1 MTTRRLTCGFVNG
14 LDEPSTIRTRLRLK
28 DTGGTR
34 HGSLGRALFVFAT
47 AITFSLL
54 LPLNATGSSWKHHE
68 MNYKLHAHNILK
80 DWDEFICLVELYEK
94 ESSWRPHARN
104 GSHYGIPQGRSKW
117 LATAD
122 GFAQV
127 EWGIRYNLHRYGS
140 QCKALRFFQ
149 KNNYH

>member
-14 LDEPSTIRTRLRLK
+14 FDKLSTIRWRLRLRN
-28 DTGGTR
+28 TGGTPDDR
-34 HGSLGRALFVFAT
+34 RGRALFVSAF
-47 AITFSLL
+47 AITLSLL
-54 LPLNATGSSWKHHE
+54 LPLKAEGSSWKHHE

-80 DWDEFICLVELYEK
+80 DWNEFICLVELYEK